1 MAASDILLPGYYG
14 SIRET
19 VLDFT
24 KTLFSEGHDASFTD
38 DRTGNDGE
46 GLPQFK
52 LSVYEGAM
60 YSSKVL
66 FELTYTKGDEI
77 IEVQADKKIKSF
89 KEGVYISD
97 GYLAETLA
105 LLLRNA
111 KK

>member
-1 MAASDILLPGYYG
+1 MTSNDILIPGYYG

-24 KTLFSEGHDASFTD
+24 KTLFAEGHDASFSD
-38 DRTGNDGE
+38 DRTGTDGE
-46 GLPQFK
+46 GVPQFK

-60 YSSKVL
+60 YSSKLL
-66 FELTYTKGDEI
+66 FELSYSKGDLIMEI
-77 IEVQADKKIKSF
+77 QADKKIKSF
-89 KEGVYISD
+89 KKGIHIND
-97 GYLAETLA
+97 GYLAETLE

>member
-1 MAASDILLPGYYG
+1 MASDKLIPLYYA
-14 SIRET
+14 SFRET

-24 KTLFSEGHDASFTD
+24 KTLFAEGHDATFTD

-52 LSVYEGAM
+52 LSVYEGALH
-60 YSSKVL
+60 SSNLL
-66 FELTYTKGDEI
+66 FELTYTKGDRI
-77 IEVQADKKIKSF
+77 MEVQADKKIKNF
-89 KEGVYISD
+89 KDGVHVSD

>member
-1 MAASDILLPGYYG
+1 MAAKDILLPGYYG

-24 KTLFSEGHDASFTD
+24 KNLFIEGHDAIFAD
-38 DRTGNDGE
+38 DRTGTDGE

-52 LSVYEGAM
+52 LTVYKGAM
-60 YSSKVL
+60 YSSKLL
-66 FELTYTKGDEI
+66 FELTYTRGQEI
-77 IEVQADKKIKSF
+77 MEVHSDKKIKEF
-89 KEGVYISD
+89 KDGVYISD